1 MFIYELSD
9 SGFESRCSSYLIYE
23 SFNLFFFQ
31 DTKTLKKTFFD
42 GKIIQSL
49 DAVELLEIT
58 LDKKFETAY
67 AKYLSQ
73 SK

>member
-1 MFIYELSD
+1 M
-9 SGFESRCSSYLIYE
+9 
-23 SFNLFFFQ
+23 
-31 DTKTLKKTFFD
+31 FFD

-49 DAVELLEIT
+49 DPVELLEIT